1 MESTF
6 KCDWD
11 ALNEADRTQAFAD
24 WKQGKVTK
32 TINNREIMALPRN
45 QALAIAGRDLE
56 YGRGSQTYLTWKT
69 HGITFETLGFSFSKT
84 WELGC
89 DGHWR
94 IYDSFR
100 KHPDYPW
107 LVENREAVNSL
118 GLFKI
123 RGNEPT
129 DKEIKDM
136 IIATG
141 LPVKFEQVDKDDFTE
156 VSNPDDGA
164 VSQSRGTDSYI
175 KSKSSSPKN
184 GTPQKRDRVRVLTID
199 QTTTITP
206 PKPTDTVARRVF
218 DGIMAILAM
227 LVGARLL
234 DDGRLEVNKDATFKL
249 DDLRQGDWYDWVLAN
264 KTLINK
270 AKLGAQIKGDAPSD
284 EALRRWLRKLGFK
297 LVSKRVDVGAKSIER
312 VEIVRG
318 FIEKESDFFRG
329 AMARRLR
336 AGTHFNEKAQK
347 WRDKKAQE
355 IEEYG
360 APLIPDRPVSLT
372 AARLTIRHR
381 MRRAMYIT
389 SDGHGGYKCEPDAP
403 YRLESI
409 VEDLNDFVN
418 RHKSAINKANLGAK
432 VGANGLTVKT
442 LSLWIKAMGI
452 DSQKR
457 RMPLSKYLILKGHN
471 DANPV
476 GAGVLPLLVSQVR
489 EAVKPNKDAGGENC
503 IQQNQVVTVYS
514 VKPKCLQKVREI
526 MDNDKCEYMAEYY
539 ETIQNAAESTPIE
552 PQDRPL
558 KQRLGDFADEHRDEI
573 FSLTHI
579 AKTFGVEVDEV
590 REAIRDMYDF
600 KAIDHSQVRVLP
612 KLIWSK
618 LPDEPDDSW
627 LRDDDDGIGG
637 SLH

>member
-1 MESTF
+1 M
-6 KCDWD
+6 
-11 ALNEADRTQAFAD
+11 
-24 WKQGKVTK
+24 
-32 TINNREIMALPRN
+32 
-45 QALAIAGRDLE
+45 
-56 YGRGSQTYLTWKT
+56 
-69 HGITFETLGFSFSKT
+69 
-84 WELGC
+84 
-89 DGHWR
+89 
-94 IYDSFR
+94 
-100 KHPDYPW
+100 
-107 LVENREAVNSL
+107 
-118 GLFKI
+118 
-123 RGNEPT
+123 
-129 DKEIKDM
+129 
-136 IIATG
+136 
-141 LPVKFEQVDKDDFTE
+141 
-156 VSNPDDGA
+156 
-164 VSQSRGTDSYI
+164 
-175 KSKSSSPKN
+175 
-184 GTPQKRDRVRVLTID
+184 
-199 QTTTITP
+199 
-206 PKPTDTVARRVF
+206 
-218 DGIMAILAM
+218 
-227 LVGARLL
+227 
-234 DDGRLEVNKDATFKL
+234 
-249 DDLRQGDWYDWVLAN
+249 
-264 KTLINK
+264 
-270 AKLGAQIKGDAPSD
+270 
-284 EALRRWLRKLGFK
+284 
-297 LVSKRVDVGAKSIER
+297 
-312 VEIVRG
+312 
-318 FIEKESDFFRG
+318 
-329 AMARRLR
+329 
-336 AGTHFNEKAQK
+336 AQK
-347 WRDKKAQE
+347 WLDKKAQE
-355 IEEYG
+355 IAEYG
-360 APLIPDRPVSLT
+360 APLIPDRPVSPT
-372 AARLTIRHR
+372 TARLTIRHR